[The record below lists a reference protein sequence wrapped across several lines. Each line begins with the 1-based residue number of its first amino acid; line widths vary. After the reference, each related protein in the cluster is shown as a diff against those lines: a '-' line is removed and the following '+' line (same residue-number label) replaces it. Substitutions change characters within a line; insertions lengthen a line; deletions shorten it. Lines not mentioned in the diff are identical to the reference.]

1 MTGTNTQA
9 RKLDLLRGVFGFGTF
24 RPGQEAIVDAI
35 LAGRPALAVMPT
47 GSGKSLCYQLP
58 ALVFDGLTV
67 VVSPLIAL
75 MQDQIS
81 ALKLAGVE
89 AETINSSRPRPDNVA
104 AWHRVAA
111 GTTRLLYLSPERL
124 MTERMLAAIG
134 RLPLKLVVVDEAH
147 CISQWGPG
155 FRPEYAALA
164 RLKESFPGVPIAAF
178 TATADAITRQ
188 DIAAKLFAGGAR
200 TFVAGFDRPNIH
212 LAVDM
217 KRDGRQQLLDFLA
230 PHAGRSGI
238 VYCLSR
244 AKTEATAATLAGR
257 GFQALPYHAGMEAA
271 ARSRNQDR
279 FLAEPGVVMVATIA
293 FGMGIDK
300 PDLRFVFHT
309 DIPGSI
315 EAYYQEIG
323 RAGRDG
329 APAEAR
335 MLYGLDDIRVR
346 RQFIDREDSDDERK
360 RREHQRLDALI
371 GYCEAPEC
379 RRRTL
384 LAYFGERIEPCGN
397 CDVCNDPIPLA
408 DGTHEGR
415 MALSAVVR
423 TGERFGTAHVIDVL
437 AGTATA
443 RVARLGHDRL
453 PTFGIGAAREPNEW
467 RSIVRQL
474 VAAGFLRL
482 DIAGYGGLKATESGR
497 ALLRSEKEFRYR
509 PDAARS
515 RPRAKKRGRAKPAA
529 LASTDA
535 EAPLLAALK
544 TLRLA
549 LARERGV
556 PAYAVFSDRSL
567 ADMAARRPRTRDE
580 FAAVH
585 GVGQA
590 KLDRFA
596 APFLAAIA
604 AAADGS
610 T

>member
-1 MTGTNTQA
+1 MTGSNTQA
-9 RKLDLLRGVFGFGTF
+9 RKLDLLRDVFGFAAF
-24 RPGQEAIVDAI
+24 RSGQEAVIDTI
-35 LAGRPALAVMPT
+35 LGGRPVLAVMPT

-104 AWHRVAA
+104 AWRRVAD
-111 GTTRLLYLSPERL
+111 GTTKLLYLSPERL
-124 MTERMLAAIG
+124 MTEPMLAAIG
-134 RLPLKLVVVDEAH
+134 RLPLKLLVVDEAH

-155 FRPEYAALA
+155 FRPEYADLA
-164 RLKESFPGVPIAAF
+164 RLKDLFPGVPIAAF
-178 TATADAITRQ
+178 TATADETTRK
-188 DIAAKLFAGGAR
+188 DIANKLFGDGAR
-200 TFVAGFDRPNIH
+200 TFVAEFDRPNIH

-217 KRDGRQQLLDFLA
+217 KGDWRQQLLDFLK
-230 PHAGRSGI
+230 PHAGHSGI

-244 AKTEATAATLAGR
+244 AKTEETAAMLSGH
-257 GFQALPYHAGMEAA
+257 GFPALPYHAGMEAA
-271 ARSRNQDR
+271 ERAASQDR
-279 FLAEPGVVMVATIA
+279 FFTEPGIIMVATIA

-300 PDLRFVFHT
+300 PDIRFVFHT

-315 EAYYQEIG
+315 DAYYQEIG

-329 APAEAR
+329 GPADAR
-335 MLYGLDDIRVR
+335 MLYGLADIRVR

-384 LAYFGERIEPCGN
+384 LAYFGDRIEPCGN
-397 CDVCNDPIPLA
+397 CDVCNDPTPLA
-408 DGTHEGR
+408 DGSREGQL
-415 MALSAVVR
+415 ALSAVVR
-423 TGERFGTAHVIDVL
+423 TGERFGSAHIIDVL
-437 AGTATA
+437 AGANTAK
-443 RVARLGHDRL
+443 VVRLGHDRL
-453 PTFGIGAAREPNEW
+453 PTFGAGAERDPNEW
-467 RSIVRQL
+467 RSIIRQL
-474 VAAGFLRL
+474 VAAGFLQL
-482 DIAGYGGLKATESGR
+482 DIAGYGGLKATASGH
-497 ALLRSEKEFRYR
+497 ALMRGEKEFRYR
-509 PDAARS
+509 QDAARS
-515 RPRAKKRGRAKPAA
+515 RPQKKKRGRAKVETPVLTGAE
-529 LASTDA
+529 ST
-535 EAPLLAALK
+535 LLARLK

-567 ADMAARRPRTRDE
+567 ADMAARRPSTRDE

-596 APFLAAIA
+596 TPFLAAIA
-604 AAADGS
+604 AAAGS
-610 T
+610 AT